1 MCAYFSWL
9 TGLPS
14 IVKLH
19 SQREPIFGQGPC
31 LGRSCRERESNWLMR
46 TIRLRPSNQLTARLD
61 EHNRMKLGQACPLR
75 SNTISCIMTSTT
87 RGYHCIVRR
96 RSTVELSSTPSSSA
110 LWRFLDRPA
119 EWRSW
124 RRCEESATS
133 SRPKGS
139 KRRK

>member
-14 IVKLH
+14 TVKLH
-19 SQREPIFGQGPC
+19 SQRKPIFGQGPY
-31 LGRSCRERESNWLMR
+31 LGRSCQEYESNRLMR
-46 TIRLRPSNQLTARLD
+46 TIWLRSSNQLAARLD

-75 SNTISCIMTSTT
+75 SNIISYIMTSTT
-87 RGYHCIVRR
+87 RGYHCTVKRH
-96 RSTVELSSTPSSSA
+96 STVELSSMPSSSA

-124 RRCEESATS
+124 RRC
-133 SRPKGS
+133 
-139 KRRK
+139 